1 MMKAAVDKYLEI
13 FGKNKT
19 ILYYF
24 DKPNSFLFKTKINK
38 KFGEIM
44 KRNIVVETCERCSYQ
59 LQFYTKYLYT
69 DVGWGEGQE
78 DVNEVVR

>member
-1 MMKAAVDKYLEI
+1 MKAAVDKYLEI

-19 ILYYF
+19 IHI
-24 DKPNSFLFKTKINK
+24 DKLNSFLFKTKISK
-38 KFGEIM
+38 KLCEIM